1 MISTMYDFNPYSSM
15 FLLQAIRLGAH
26 HQRRGEQHF
35 VVPVAKR
42 PGLIRR
48 ALAALTSRRRRGAD
62 QAQPGVVAQPA
73 TAVAS
78 MVAAKRKTAAAQHRE
93 RGAFPVGT
101 DYRIA
106 EPQPTEK
113 NAA

>member
-1 MISTMYDFNPYSSM
+1 MYDFNPYSSM

-26 HQRRGEQHF
+26 HQQRGEQHF

-48 ALAALTSRRRRGAD
+48 AFAALASRGRRAE
-62 QAQPGVVAQPA
+62 QAQPAVVAQPA

-78 MVAAKRKTAAAQHRE
+78 VAAAKRKTAAAQHRE
-93 RGAFPVGT
+93 RGAFPAGA
-101 DYRIA
+101 DYRA
-106 EPQPTEK
+106 TQPQSTEK